1 MTLEPF
7 STIAEMFLQ
16 VTSREA
22 PDLMQSKRDGVWLPL
37 SAREVRRRV
46 ARLSALL
53 LKQGLE
59 RGDRVAILS
68 ENSPEW
74 AIADY
79 ACTMA
84 GLVVV
89 PIYPTLTAEQTHY
102 ILEDSGA
109 RAAFVSSAEQAK
121 KTGSVRVIELS
132 TIAGLCGQEPL
143 TAEEERELV
152 EHCSTIRA
160 GDLFSILYTSG
171 TTGQPKGVM
180 LSHRNLASNIQASRR
195 LVHPGDV
202 ALSFL
207 PLSHIF
213 ERMADYTYLHEG
225 ASIAY
230 VAGIED
236 VPSALL
242 EVRPTVMCAVP
253 RFFEKLYDRVVQTVK
268 EAGGTREWMFWW
280 AFGVGKRR
288 LQYTLNDR
296 PVPVALA
303 VQYLAADKLVF
314 SVMRHRLGGR
324 LRIIVSGSA
333 PLARELAEF
342 FLACGIILLEG
353 YGLTETSP
361 VLCANVPGAI
371 RIGTVGRA
379 VPNVEL
385 KIAGDGEILARGPN
399 IMMGYYRR
407 PEETAEAIE
416 DGWFHT
422 GDVGEIDAD
431 GYLTITDRKKD
442 LMKTAGGKFIAPQP
456 IENKLKSNPYISNAV
471 VIGDRRKFVS
481 ALIVPNLDRLAAYA
495 RAKGLEVTDPAKL
508 MRHPMAVEFIQRQVD
523 EATSYLA
530 HFEKIKKIVLLE
542 HDFSIAG
549 GTLTPTLKARR
560 EAITSQYQEQIDEIY
575 A

>member
-1 MTLEPF
+1 MTPEPF

-16 VTSREA
+16 VTARDV
-22 PDLMQSKRDGVWLPL
+22 PGLMQSKRDGAWQPLP
-37 SAREVRRRV
+37 AREIRRRV

-53 LKQGLE
+53 LQQGLE

-79 ACTMA
+79 ACTVA

-89 PIYPTLTAEQTHY
+89 PIYPTLTAEQTQY

-109 RAAFVSSAEQAK
+109 RAAFVSNEQQAN
-121 KTGSVRVIELS
+121 KTGGVRAIEMAE
-132 TIAGLCGQEPL
+132 IAGLCGTEPL

-152 EHCSTIRA
+152 ARCATIQA
-160 GDLFSILYTSG
+160 SDLFTILYTSG

-180 LSHRNLASNIQASRR
+180 LSHRNLASNIQASKQ
-195 LVHPGDV
+195 LVQAGDI

-213 ERMADYTYLHEG
+213 ERMADYTYLYHG

-230 VAGIED
+230 VASLDE
-236 VPSALL
+236 VPAALL

-268 EAGGTREWMFWW
+268 QAGGVREWMFWW
-280 AFGVGKRR
+280 AFGLGKRR
-288 LQYTLNDR
+288 LEYTLNGR
-296 PVPVALA
+296 PVPAALA

-314 SVMRHRLGGR
+314 SVMRHRMGGR

-342 FLACGIILLEG
+342 FLSCGILLLEG

-371 RIGTVGRA
+371 RLGTVGRA
-379 VPNVEL
+379 ISNVEL
-385 KIAGDGEILARGPN
+385 RIAEDGEILARGPN
-399 IMMGYYRR
+399 IMMGYYKR
-407 PEETAEAIE
+407 PEETAQAIE

-422 GDVGEIDAD
+422 GDVGMIDAD

-442 LMKTAGGKFIAPQP
+442 MMKTAGGKFIAPQP
-456 IENKLKSNPYISNAV
+456 IENRLRSNPYISNAV

-481 ALIVPNLDRLAAYA
+481 ALIVPNLERVAAYA
-495 RAKGLEVTDPAKL
+495 RARGLEAADPAVL
-508 MRHPMAVEFIQRQVD
+508 LHHPMVIEFMQRQVD
-523 EATSYLA
+523 EATSHLA
-530 HFEKIKKIVLLE
+530 HFEKIKKILLLE

-560 EAITSQYQEQIDEIY
+560 AVITAQYEEQIDALY